1 MMRERFIRWART
13 PRSRLLSAVVFLVFF
28 VLTVAQGDA
37 VYALGWLSF
46 LMATGLQHAAASEV
60 VLPPRTLVY
69 LSSDFLVLGV
79 LLLVTGLLLDF
90 F

>member
-1 MMRERFIRWART
+1 MRERFIRRSRT

-28 VLTVAQGDA
+28 VLTVAQDDG

-46 LMATGLQHAAASEV
+46 LVATGLQHAAAASEV
-60 VLPPRTLVY
+60 VSPPRTLVY
-69 LSSDFLVLGV
+69 LSSGFLVLGV
-79 LLLVTGLLLDF
+79 LLLVTGLVLDF